1 MPTLF
6 AFRLSTYLTLALA
19 CVCVSYAEWDVLRQ
33 ASYFGAVVLALL
45 GLAFWCEGR
54 YELDLAAANRLGFVI
69 GVVAAGWIAV
79 QFVNKNSLI
88 YTLPWPASLLPYLGP
103 LLMILMPAKLFR
115 PKHTG
120 DWWAMQGIGLA
131 AAGLAAAIEDDA
143 TFVGLLALYAV
154 AGVWGLSLFY
164 YLRVGG
170 LLPPVPRTDP
180 GPVPTILASSVQVDR
195 VQFGGQFFGQTIVWV
210 AVALAMALPLFFL
223 TPRSS
228 APAWQFGRARLETGM
243 TSEQSVDL
251 NKSGDLQV
259 NRDIVYEVAA
269 RNRDGTPHRELP
281 AEQRFRY
288 YTFAGYDSGRW
299 QRLGTNQQNSVYARG
314 ASLPLPDSPTP
325 LAPPDFGPGQVEL
338 TFTQRVSV
346 PAPVLADPVTWRVGV
361 PAPVADVADGRLW
374 FQQSDGVFGPRSNPA
389 PKTVTRAPMPAYRQL
404 VAFNEPTDRDL
415 GPPFEL
421 RVPFLRAGAQAS
433 PEHPLVLLRAVRPPR
448 LREWSVGLFR
458 RLALTDAILAG
469 CLARA
474 GDEPQFQFAPQDYEA
489 VARRLELYFRTTRD
503 YQYTLKLR
511 RLDLTVDPVF
521 EFLTRTRE
529 GHCERYAAAV
539 VLVLRCVG
547 VPAQYVLGYKGCEA
561 EGEDGVYAIRQ
572 ESAHAWVDVL
582 VPRPAP
588 PGFPFVANPP
598 EGLDGRPVVW
608 HWLSLDPT
616 PGGDSEAATAGDG
629 VEGLWGRAVAF
640 LSEFVVGYNA
650 DRRAQA
656 AESLARWVLRGPGR
670 FVLLGT
676 AAAAGLLAVSLLL
689 RARRT
694 HRPPPASSG
703 LAWFDRYLALVRKS
717 GVPCE
722 VGQTACESAA
732 AVDAA
737 LGTDAASRT
746 VARYYLARFAGQPVT
761 PAEAAELDA
770 LHSELQEKV
779 RGRK

>member
-19 CVCVSYAEWDVLRQ
+19 CLCVAYAEWNVLRQ
-33 ASYFGAVVLALL
+33 ASYFGAVVLLLL

-143 TFVGLLALYAV
+143 TFVGLLGLYAV
-154 AGVWGLSLFY
+154 AGVWSLSLFY

-170 LLPPVPRTDP
+170 LLPPVPHSDP
-180 GPVPTILASSVQVDR
+180 GPVPTILASNVQVDR

-228 APAWQFGRARLETGM
+228 APAWQFGRSKLETGM

-259 NRDIVYEVAA
+259 NRDVVYEVTA

-281 AEQRFRY
+281 ADQRFRY
-288 YTFAGYDSGRW
+288 YTFAGYEGGRW
-299 QRLGTNQQNSVYARG
+299 QKINMNKQNTAFARG
-314 ASLPLPDSPTP
+314 AAMPIEKVS
-325 LAPPDFGPGQVEL
+325 PDFGPGQVEL
-338 TFTQRVSV
+338 TFVQKVFL
-346 PAPVLADPVTWRVGV
+346 PAPVLADPVAWRVGQ
-361 PAPVADVADGRLW
+361 PAPVSRVEDGRLW
-374 FQQSDGVFGPRSNPA
+374 FQQLDGVFSSRGEASPRGISA
-389 PKTVTRAPMPAYRQL
+389 PKAAMPPYRQL
-404 VAFNEPTDRDL
+404 VAFNEPPDRDL

-421 RVPFLRAGAQAS
+421 AVPFLPAGAQAS
-433 PEHPLVLLRAVRPPR
+433 PENPLVMLRAVRALR
-448 LREWSVGLFR
+448 LREWSVELFR
-458 RLALTDAILAG
+458 RLALTDEVLAG
-469 CLARA
+469 CLGRA
-474 GDEPQFQFAPQDYEA
+474 TDAPQFQFAPQDYEA
-489 VARRLELYFRTTRD
+489 VARRLEGYFRTTRD

-511 RLDLTVDPVF
+511 RLDLTVDPVV

-539 VLVLRCVG
+539 ALILRCVG
-547 VPAQYVLGYKGCEA
+547 VPTQYALGYKGCEA
-561 EGEDGVYAIRQ
+561 DGDGGVYAIRQ

-588 PGFPFVANPP
+588 PGFPFATDTP
-598 EGLDGRPVVW
+598 EVLDGRPVVW
-608 HWLSLDPT
+608 HWLSIDPT
-616 PGGDSEAATAGDG
+616 PGGDSVGDSGGNG
-629 VEGLWGRAVAF
+629 VEGLWDRVLAF
-640 LSEFVVGYNA
+640 VGEFVVGYNA

-656 AESLARWVLRGPGR
+656 AESLARWVLHGTGR
-670 FVLLGT
+670 LVLGGV
-676 AAAAGLLAVSLLL
+676 AGVAGLLALSLLW

-694 HRPPPASSG
+694 PRTPPAATG
-703 LAWFDRYLALVRKS
+703 YAWFDRYLTLVRKS
-717 GVPCE
+717 GVPLE
-722 VGQTACESAA
+722 VGQTPRESAA
-732 AVDAA
+732 AVDSAWGTEAA
-737 LGTDAASRT
+737 TRIVD
-746 VARYYLARFAGQPVT
+746 RYYLARYAGRPVT
-761 PAEAAELDA
+761 PADAAELDTMLA
-770 LHSELQEKV
+770 ELQAKL
-779 RGRK
+779 K

>member
-19 CVCVSYAEWDVLRQ
+19 CLCVSYAEWNVLRQ
-33 ASYFGAVVLALL
+33 ASYFGAVVLMLL

-69 GVVAAGWIAV
+69 GVVTAGWIAV

-143 TFVGLLALYAV
+143 TFVGLLGLYAV
-154 AGVWGLSLFY
+154 AGVWSLSLFY

-170 LLPPVPRTDP
+170 LLPPVPHTDP
-180 GPVPTILASSVQVDR
+180 GPVPTILASRVQVDR

-228 APAWQFGRARLETGM
+228 ATAWQFSRSRLETGM

-259 NRDIVYEVAA
+259 NRDVVYEVVA
-269 RNRDGTPHRELP
+269 RNRDGTPHRDLP

-299 QRLGTNQQNSVYARG
+299 QRLGTSRQNTVFARG
-314 ASLPLPDSPTP
+314 ATRPPAGGT
-325 LAPPDFGPGQVEL
+325 PDFGPGQVEL
-338 TFTQRVSV
+338 TFTQKVHL
-346 PAPVLADPVTWRVGV
+346 PAPVLADPVAWRVGEPTGV
-361 PAPVADVADGRLW
+361 SGVEGGHLW
-374 FQQSDGVFGPRSNPA
+374 FQEPDGVFGPSRNP
-389 PKTVTRAPMPAYRQL
+389 PPPRVKAPMPAYRQL
-404 VAFNEPTDRDL
+404 VAFNEPPDRDL

-421 RVPFLRAGAQAS
+421 SVPFLPAGAAAS
-433 PEHPLVLLRAVRPPR
+433 PENPLVLLRAVRPPR
-448 LREWSVGLFR
+448 LREWSVELFR
-458 RLALTDAILAG
+458 RLALTDGVLAG

-474 GDEPQFQFAPQDYEA
+474 TEEPQFQFAPQDYEA
-489 VARRLELYFRTTRD
+489 VARRLEDYFRTTGD

-511 RLDLTVDPVF
+511 RLDLTADPVV

-529 GHCERYAAAV
+529 GHCERYAAGVA
-539 VLVLRCVG
+539 LVLRCVG
-547 VPAQYVLGYKGCEA
+547 VPTQYVLGYKGCEA

-572 ESAHAWVDVL
+572 EAAHAWVDVL

-588 PGFPFVANPP
+588 PGFPFAARPP
-598 EGLDGRPVVW
+598 EGADGRPVVW
-608 HWLSLDPT
+608 HWLSIDPT
-616 PGGDSEAATAGDG
+616 PGGDSEAASSGDG

-670 FVLLGT
+670 FVLLGV
-676 AAAAGLLAVSLLL
+676 AAAAGRDLRPGLVRPLLGAVAAFRRATRSRADATRVGRRRGRRPRHRRRLPDGRALLP
-689 RARRT
+689 RPIRRPAGHARRGRRT
-694 HRPPPASSG
+694 RG
-703 LAWFDRYLALVRKS
+703 
-717 GVPCE
+717 
-722 VGQTACESAA
+722 AA
-732 AVDAA
+732 
-737 LGTDAASRT
+737 RR
-746 VARYYLARFAGQPVT
+746 VAGEAQGPRVTLARGAVT
-761 PAEAAELDA
+761 A
-770 LHSELQEKV
+770 
-779 RGRK
+779 

>member
-19 CVCVSYAEWDVLRQ
+19 CLCVSYAEWNVLRQ

-143 TFVGLLALYAV
+143 TFVGLLGLYAV
-154 AGVWGLSLFY
+154 AGVWSLSLFY

-170 LLPPVPRTDP
+170 LLPPVPHTDP
-180 GPVPTILASSVQVDR
+180 GPTPTILAPSVQVDR

-210 AVALAMALPLFFL
+210 AVAMLMALPLFFL

-228 APAWQFGRARLETGM
+228 APAWQFGRSRLETGM

-259 NRDIVYEVAA
+259 NRDIVYEVTA

-299 QRLGTNQQNSVYARG
+299 QRLGTSKQNTVFARG
-314 ASLPLPDSPTP
+314 ATRPLTSAT
-325 LAPPDFGPGQVEL
+325 PDFGPGQIEL
-338 TFTQRVSV
+338 TFAQKIHL
-346 PAPVLADPVTWRVGV
+346 PAPVLADPVTWRVGEPTGV
-361 PAPVADVADGRLW
+361 SGVADGQPW
-374 FQQSDGVFGPRSNPA
+374 FQQADGVVSPSRTPPA
-389 PKTVTRAPMPAYRQL
+389 KVPMPPYRQL
-404 VAFNEPTDRDL
+404 VAFNGPPDRDL
-415 GPPFEL
+415 GPAFEL
-421 RVPFLRAGAQAS
+421 SVPFLRAGAQAS
-433 PEHPLVLLRAVRPPR
+433 PENPLVMLRAVRPPR
-448 LREWSVGLFR
+448 LREWSVALFR
-458 RLALTDAILAG
+458 RLALADEVLAG
-469 CLARA
+469 CLSRA
-474 GDEPQFQFAPQDYEA
+474 SEEPQFQFAPQDYEA

-511 RLDLTVDPVF
+511 RLDLTADPVV

-539 VLVLRCVG
+539 ALVLRCVG
-547 VPAQYVLGYKGCEA
+547 VPTQYVLGYKGCEA

-572 ESAHAWVDVL
+572 EAAHAWVDVL

-598 EGLDGRPVVW
+598 EELDGRPVAW
-608 HWLSLDPT
+608 HWLSIDPT
-616 PGGDSEAATAGDG
+616 PGGDSEAVASGDG
-629 VEGLWGRAVAF
+629 VEGLWDRAIAF

-670 FVLLGT
+670 FVLLVV
-676 AAAAGLLAVSLLL
+676 AAAAGLVAISLLL
-689 RARRT
+689 HARRT
-694 HRPPPASSG
+694 RRPPPVTSG

-717 GVPCE
+717 GVPPE
-722 VGQTACESAA
+722 VGMTPRESAA

-746 VARYYLARFAGQPVT
+746 VARYYLARYAARPVT
-761 PAEAAELDA
+761 PAEATELDTLYAELRA
-770 LHSELQEKV
+770 KLK
-779 RGRK
+779 